1 MRKPYQFSELQKFLV
16 PAQNVL
22 VFIPKSPTFDQ
33 IATAL
38 SLFLSLEKMGKKASI
53 FCPEPMTVEF
63 SHLVGVDKIKDS
75 FVAEEEGLIVALDY
89 PIENIE
95 KVSYNDNGGKLNLV
109 IKPKAGSPPIESEK
123 VIFSSPKTQA
133 ELIFSI
139 GARKPEGLG
148 KFYQSNPSLFQEGM
162 VVNIDNNSQNN
173 QFGKINFVD
182 PEASSCSEIVV
193 AILEALRLPFNEDI
207 SSNLLLGLEKE
218 TQNFTS
224 ARVSADTF
232 EAAALCLRAGG
243 RREEVVL
250 EKEKVEERQKVEKGK
265 APSEW
270 LGPKIYKGSTLP

>member
-1 MRKPYQFSELQKFLV
+1 MRKAYQFSELQKLLV
-16 PAQNVL
+16 PAQKAL
-22 VFIPKSPTFDQ
+22 VFIPKNPTFDQ
-33 IATAL
+33 IAAAL
-38 SLFLSLEKMGKKASI
+38 AIFLSLEKMEKKVSI
-53 FCPEPMTVEF
+53 LCPEPMTVEF
-63 SHLVGVDKIKDS
+63 SHLVGVDKIKD
-75 FVAEEEGLIVALDY
+75 FLGKEEGLVVTLDY

-95 KVSYNDNGGKLNLV
+95 KVSYNDDGGKLNLV
-109 IKPKAGSPPIESEK
+109 IKPKSGSPPIQPEK
-123 VIFSSPKTQA
+123 VIFSSQKTQE

-182 PEASSCSEIVV
+182 PEVSSCSEIVV
-193 AILEALRLPFNEDI
+193 SILEALRLPFNEDI
-207 SSNLLLGLEKE
+207 GSNLLLGLERE

-224 ARVSADTF
+224 PMVNADTF

-243 RREEVVL
+243 RREKVVL
-250 EKEKVEERQKVEKGK
+250 EKEKKEEEHKVEKGK